1 MLTVE
6 PDALRA
12 AASHWQMISAG
23 LADGSAPP
31 VALEKSWPSAAATDN
46 IHAQS
51 AAATGAFQARIDGN
65 AAKSNSS
72 ANAFQAHETMK
83 AGDIKD
89 AMSLITSPLHDVIGI
104 AGSLGSTSSS
114 IAGTVAQLGGQAVS
128 VSSNLANT
136 LTSALGHSG
145 GSPQSPVG
153 SAPLDHES
161 SHVAGSP
168 QTPTTPAP
176 TDRPQSPPDSTPTD
190 QQPIPV

>member
-12 AASHWQMISAG
+12 AASRWQMISAG
-23 LADGSAPP
+23 LAEGSAPP

-51 AAATGAFQARIDGN
+51 AAATGAFQARIDSN
-65 AAKSNSS
+65 AAKSNNS
-72 ANAFQAHETMK
+72 ANAFQTHETMK

-145 GSPQSPVG
+145 GSPQTPAV

-161 SHVAGSP
+161 GHVASSP

-190 QQPIPV
+190 QQPITA